1 MKISVSLASQ
11 ASKLSRWRPAG
22 KEHDNSVLLSSV
34 LRGFPPVCISSRQ
47 ATATNLEGE
56 KKAHPSHLTL
66 DLWTDKCFPSYPGKG
81 ELRKAVQLS
90 LMDISRNGIF

>member
-22 KEHDNSVLLSSV
+22 KERDNSVLLSSV
-34 LRGFPPVCISSRQ
+34 LRGFPPVCVSSRQ
-47 ATATNLEGE
+47 ATATDLEGE
-56 KKAHPSHLTL
+56 KKAHPSH
-66 DLWTDKCFPSYPGKG
+66 WTDKCFPSYPGKG

-90 LMDISRNGIF
+90 LMGISRNGIF